1 MKRGNASIIS
11 RYLFVNKAKGSPIDC
26 TPRLMDL
33 PAVRS
38 RQSLYHNTNKLIY
51 ETNIYFLLLF
61 YVYAPQCNQQS
72 NFENANVIKS
82 I

>member
-38 RQSLYHNTNKLIY
+38 RQSMYHTTNKLMIHK
-51 ETNIYFLLLF
+51 TNIFFDFTFMYFN
-61 YVYAPQCNQQS
+61 ANQQS
-72 NFENANVIKS
+72 TFGYANVIA
-82 I
+82 

>member
-1 MKRGNASIIS
+1 MKRDNSSIIS

-38 RQSLYHNTNKLIY
+38 EQSLYHTTNKLMIY
-51 ETNIYFLLLF
+51 ETNNFFDFMSMYLNHNS
-61 YVYAPQCNQQS
+61 NQQI
-72 NFENANVIKS
+72 NFGHGMQM
-82 I
+82 